1 MKINFSF
8 YKIDLTFIPKGVQN
22 VVLML

>member
-1 MKINFSF
+1 MKVNFSF
-8 YKIDLTFIPKGVQN
+8 YKIDLNFIPKGLQN